1 MNDEQR
7 RAEEWVDAYAAAW
20 RAGDAEAS
28 ASLFAEDCS
37 MRSHPFREPEDA
49 REYTRR
55 EFGRERAR
63 EVWFGTPVIQGTRAA
78 VEYWAA
84 MEEDGQEVTL
94 AGCCVLDL
102 GPDGRCRSLRD
113 YWAMQPGR
121 TPPPEGWGQ

>member
-1 MNDEQR
+1 MDDQR
-7 RAEEWVDAYAAAW
+7 RAQRWIEAYAAAW
-20 RAGDAEAS
+20 RAGDAEGA
-28 ASLFAEDCS
+28 AELFAEDCA

-63 EVWFGTPVIQGTRAA
+63 EVWFGAPVILGTRVA
-78 VEYWAA
+78 VEYWAS
-84 MEEDGQEVTL
+84 MEEDGQDVTL
-94 AGCCVLDL
+94 AGCCVLNL

-121 TPPPEGWGQ
+121 TPPPKGWGQ